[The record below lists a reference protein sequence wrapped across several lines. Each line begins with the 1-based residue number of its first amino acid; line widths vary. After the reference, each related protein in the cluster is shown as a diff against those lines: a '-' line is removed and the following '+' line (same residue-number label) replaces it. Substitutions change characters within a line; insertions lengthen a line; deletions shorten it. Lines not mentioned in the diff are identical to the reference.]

1 MLQRMDSKFLM
12 ALKDHKIMSVSL
24 MVAEEKVLAMYRV
37 YFLPVLEG
45 KLDGRK
51 GRMGMKLIAE
61 AMLLKE
67 VQDLGNS
74 DIFHYLDR
82 LFA

>member
-1 MLQRMDSKFLM
+1 MTLENDQIM
-12 ALKDHKIMSVSL
+12 AVSL
-24 MVAEEKVLAMYRV
+24 MVTEEKILAMRGINL
-37 YFLPVLEG
+37 FPIFQSQ
-45 KLDGRK
+45 LDGRK
-51 GRMGMKLIAE
+51 WRMGMKLIAE